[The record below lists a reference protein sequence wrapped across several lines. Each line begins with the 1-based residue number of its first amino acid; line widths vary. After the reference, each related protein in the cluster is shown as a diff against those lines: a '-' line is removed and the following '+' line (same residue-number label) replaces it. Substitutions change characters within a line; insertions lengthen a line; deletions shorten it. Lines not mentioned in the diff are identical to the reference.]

1 MSKGPIIAIALSFV
15 LLISMYLFLDIR
27 PSNLEPAPASAEASL
42 DLDPLG
48 YILEFNAQLPELKNK
63 KINSLLDEL
72 DANNIDETLKVN
84 LIDSIIEFYEKNEQY
99 NFSAWF
105 HSKKAEVLQTSES
118 WKIAGKRQYSVSQNE
133 AYEADF
139 NKILRK
145 EGIKSYRN
153 AIELD
158 SSDLDARVNLATCY
172 LDDGKTTMDGI
183 TLLLGVIEEDSLH
196 INANILLGR
205 FGIVSSQ
212 YDKAIKR
219 LENVLSLQPE
229 NTEAL
234 FLIGEAYVGLDE
246 IEKAIEAFKKVR
258 EIVDNEDI
266 KKEIDLYIK
275 EISS

>member
-1 MSKGPIIAIALSFV
+1 MSKGPIIAITISFV
-15 LLISMYLFLDIR
+15 LLISIYLFVDIR
-27 PSNLEPAPASAEASL
+27 PSNLEPAPSSAEPSL

-48 YILEFNAQLPELKNK
+48 YIIEFNAQLPELENIT
-63 KINSLLDEL
+63 INSFLDDL
-72 DANNIDETLKVN
+72 DVDIDKLIKVN
-84 LIDSIIEFYEKNEQY
+84 LIDSIIKFYEKNEQY

-105 HSKKAEVLQTSES
+105 HTKKAEILQTSES
-118 WKIAGKRQYSVSQNE
+118 WKVAAKRQYSVSQNE
-133 AYEADF
+133 AYQADF

-145 EGIKSYRN
+145 EGIKSYQK

-158 SSDLDARVNLATCY
+158 SLDLNVKVDLATCY

-183 TLLLGVIEEDSLH
+183 TLLLGVIETDSLH

-234 FLIGEAYVGLDE
+234 FLIGEAYVGLEQID
-246 IEKAIEAFKKVR
+246 KAIETFRKVR
-258 EIVDNEDI
+258 EIVENEDI
-266 KKEIDLYIK
+266 KREIDLYIK

>member
-1 MSKGPIIAIALSFV
+1 MSKGPVIAIAISFV
-15 LLISMYLFLDIR
+15 LLISIYLFLDIR
-27 PSNLEPAPASAEASL
+27 PSTLEPAPASEEASL

-48 YILEFNAQLPELKNK
+48 FILAFNEQLPEAESA
-63 KINSLLDEL
+63 KIDAWLQELEAENDENL
-72 DANNIDETLKVN
+72 QLN
-84 LIDSIIEFYEKNEQY
+84 LIDSIIKFYEKNEQY

-105 HSKKAEVLQTSES
+105 HSEKAKVLGTPES
-118 WKIAGKRQYSVSQNE
+118 WEVAGKRQYSVSQNE
-133 AYEADF
+133 AYEEDF
-139 NKILRK
+139 NRILRK
-145 EGIKSYRN
+145 EGIKSYQK

-158 SSDLDARVNLATCY
+158 SSNLDTKVALATCF

-183 TLLLGVIEEDSLH
+183 TLLLGVIEADSLH

-234 FLIGEAYVGLDE
+234 FLIGEAYVGLGQVD
-246 IEKAIEAFKKVR
+246 KAVEAFKKVR
-258 EIVDNEDI
+258 QFVENEEI
-266 KKEIDLYIK
+266 KKEIDAYIK